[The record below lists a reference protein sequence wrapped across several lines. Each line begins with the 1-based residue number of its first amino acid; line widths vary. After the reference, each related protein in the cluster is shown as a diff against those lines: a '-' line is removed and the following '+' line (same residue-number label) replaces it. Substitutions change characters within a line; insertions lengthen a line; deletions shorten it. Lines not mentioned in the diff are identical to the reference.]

1 MKFSR
6 TIISLENRLKNCRN
20 VRTLGVKPQFSD
32 YSPEE
37 RQAILEAPTVYYPSS
52 WYAELFDTMGKPTFP
67 SHHTY
72 RFAQDKIKQSA
83 LFDLI
88 SIPHPRTRIFYG
100 PRQHQFIR
108 DHFAFPFLAKMPRGS
123 ARGAGVYLIHDEKA
137 LSEYLSKCRIAYIQE
152 YLPIDRDIR
161 VVVVANRL
169 LHAYWRIAPPGEFR
183 SNVSAGGGISL
194 EPVPRQAIDLALQ
207 TASRCHFDD
216 VGIDICRKG
225 EGFVVIEINVK
236 YGKEGFLKAGLN
248 YSEIMENLIEHGII

>member
-6 TIISLENRLKNCRN
+6 TIIALENRLKSCRN

-32 YSPEE
+32 YTPEE

-72 RFAQDKIKQSA
+72 RFAQDKIKQNA
-83 LFDLI
+83 IFDLI
-88 SIPHPRTRIFYG
+88 AIPHPLTRIFYG
-100 PRQHQFIR
+100 PRQHRSIR
-108 DHFAFPFLAKMPRGS
+108 DHFDFPFIAKTPRGS
-123 ARGAGVYLIHDEKA
+123 ARGAGVYLIHDETA
-137 LSEYLSKCRIAYIQE
+137 LCNYLAKCRIAYIQE

-183 SNVSAGGGISL
+183 SNVAAGGHICL
-194 EPVPRQAIDLALQ
+194 EPVPWQAIDLALH
-207 TASRCHFDD
+207 TASRCHLDD

-225 EGFVVIEINVK
+225 EGFVVLEINVK

-248 YSEIMENLIEHGII
+248 YSEMMENLIEHGII